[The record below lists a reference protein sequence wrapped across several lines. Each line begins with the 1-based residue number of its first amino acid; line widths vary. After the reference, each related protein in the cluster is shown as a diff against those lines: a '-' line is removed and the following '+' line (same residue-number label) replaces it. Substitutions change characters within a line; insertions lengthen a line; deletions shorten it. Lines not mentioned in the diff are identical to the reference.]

1 MRTMKDSR
9 IEWIGQIPTDWKIVR
24 IKYAIEQSADGIKI
38 GPFGSAL
45 SNKTI
50 SDGKYNVYSQANL
63 ISCDFSKTKNTIAEE
78 TYESLMAY
86 RVVPGDICV
95 SMMGTIGKC
104 KKVPQKIGAGIMDSH
119 LIKIRLSDNILP
131 EYFEYVYDKDLGGI
145 CFQQMMY
152 LKKGTIMDGLNTSI
166 VKQLVLPLADINTQR
181 RIVDYLDRK
190 CSQIDA
196 IVTRQQEVIE
206 KLKAYKLS
214 IITEAVTKG
223 LNPNVPMKDSG
234 VEWIGA
240 IPEHWKMVRLKFLL
254 SHIIDCPHETP
265 IYSAD
270 GDYLVIRTADQDLG
284 KLRAAEDMYRLDEG
298 EYQNRIRRMPLE
310 KDDIVYGREG
320 ERWGLACFVPESNKY
335 CLGQRMLQFR
345 CKKESFLPRFA
356 MWALNS
362 RFVYL
367 QGAVDTIGSTSPHV
381 NISTV
386 RNFLIPV
393 PDIDEQQEIAE
404 HIDKKMLQLD
414 KEVEHR
420 ELLICKLNEYKK
432 SLIYEFVTGKRCN

>member
-1 MRTMKDSR
+1 MREMKDSG
-9 IEWIGQIPTDWKIVR
+9 IEWIGEIPADW
-24 IKYAIEQSADGIKI
+24 E
-38 GPFGSAL
+38 L
-45 SNKTI
+45 S
-50 SDGKYNVYSQANL
+50 
-63 ISCDFSKTKNTIAEE
+63 
-78 TYESLMAY
+78 
-86 RVVPGDICV
+86 
-95 SMMGTIGKC
+95 
-104 KKVPQKIGAGIMDSH
+104 KIGAVYEERNEKVSDVDFQPLSVTKQGVVPQLETAAKTNDGENRKLIRKNDFVINSRSDRRGSCGIS
-119 LIKIRLSDNILP
+119 
-131 EYFEYVYDKDLGGI
+131 EY
-145 CFQQMMY
+145 
-152 LKKGTIMDGLNTSI
+152 DGSCSL
-166 VKQLVLPLADINTQR
+166 INTVLKPR
-181 RIVDYLDRK
+181 RNMCNAYYSFVFRSERFADEFYRWGNGIVDDLWSTKWSNMKRIYIPAPSLQEQHRIADYLDRK

-196 IVTRQQEVIE
+196 IIARQQEVIE

-214 IITEAVTKG
+214 VITEAVTKG
-223 LNPNVPMKDSG
+223 LNPDVPMKDSG
-234 VEWIGA
+234 VEWIGE

-284 KLRAAEDMYRLDEG
+284 KLRTDEDMYRLDEG

-320 ERWGLACFVPESNKY
+320 ERWGLACLVPESNKY

-345 CKKESFLPRFA
+345 CKRELFLPRFA

-362 RFVYL
+362 KFVYL

-393 PDIDEQQEIAE
+393 PNINEQQEIIE
-404 HIDKKMLQLD
+404 YVDKKMLQLD

-432 SLIYEFVTGKRCN
+432 SLIYEVVTGKRCN

>member
-1 MRTMKDSR
+1 MRAMKGSG
-9 IEWIGQIPTDWKIVR
+9 IEWIGEIPADWEVSTIKREYVFQTGWTPDTTHEEYFVGENIWINISDMKSKVVYDSEKHISDEAVRLASMNISPKGSLLYAFKLSVGAVSFCGIDMYTNEAIATFLPGKNNLRFLYYTAPIFIIKNANENIYGAKLLNQKLIRNAKIVIPPLEVQKR
-24 IKYAIEQSADGIKI
+24 IA
-38 GPFGSAL
+38 
-45 SNKTI
+45 
-50 SDGKYNVYSQANL
+50 
-63 ISCDFSKTKNTIAEE
+63 
-78 TYESLMAY
+78 
-86 RVVPGDICV
+86 
-95 SMMGTIGKC
+95 
-104 KKVPQKIGAGIMDSH
+104 
-119 LIKIRLSDNILP
+119 
-131 EYFEYVYDKDLGGI
+131 
-145 CFQQMMY
+145 
-152 LKKGTIMDGLNTSI
+152 
-166 VKQLVLPLADINTQR
+166 
-181 RIVDYLDRK
+181 DYLDHK
-190 CSQIDA
+190 CSQIDTIIA
-196 IVTRQQEVIE
+196 RQQEVIE

-214 IITEAVTKG
+214 VITEAVTKG

-234 VEWIGA
+234 VEWIGE

-320 ERWGLACFVPESNKY
+320 ERWGLACLIPESNKY

-345 CKKESFLPRFA
+345 CKKESIFPRFA

-393 PDIDEQQEIAE
+393 PSITAKIGYQ
-404 HIDKKMLQLD
+404 
-414 KEVEHR
+414 
-420 ELLICKLNEYKK
+420 
-432 SLIYEFVTGKRCN
+432 